1 MSPIDFDIRQDF
13 LQIINN
19 VKSDNKFENFLATAN
34 DPAISHGY
42 NSKNY
47 KYKIT

>member
-1 MSPIDFDIRQDF
+1 MSPNDFDIRQDF

-34 DPAISHGY
+34 DPAISHAAA
-42 NSKNY
+42 K
-47 KYKIT
+47 